1 MYFIY
6 LLRCSNQSLYCGYTT
21 DLARRVYE
29 HRYAKVG
36 AKYTK
41 QNPPIAIAAAWQIN
55 ADISAV
61 LKLEYVI
68 KQLSKVQKEAL
79 VINPSLDNLCVG
91 KDFAFEA
98 SAIIPKV
105 LAELWQETTTEKV
118 E

>member
-6 LLRCSNQSLYCGYTT
+6 LLRCNNNSLYCGYTT
-21 DLARRVYE
+21 DLARRVHE

-61 LKLEYVI
+61 LKLEYAI
-68 KQLSKVQKEAL
+68 KQLSKAQKEAL
-79 VINPSLDNLCVG
+79 VINPNLECLCLE
-91 KDFAFEA
+91 KDYALVTR
-98 SAIIPKV
+98 AIAPEV
-105 LAELWQETTTEKV
+105 LTELWQETTIEKV